1 MITVKRGTPQTIK
14 NKGCDQRKKGR
25 KFMEN
30 KRVTK
35 AMRYA
40 DIIAMLNGENPANGT
55 DTATAIE
62 FLNEQIAQVNKKNS
76 ASSSKPSKEDIEK
89 DRLRSLLYDYMR
101 EHGRVTC
108 SEMLKNIPDFYEFNV
123 NKVTGLLRNPVLD
136 GIVKKEKVKNTMYY
150 FMA

>member
-1 MITVKRGTPQTIK
+1 
-14 NKGCDQRKKGR
+14 
-25 KFMEN
+25 MEN

-89 DRLRSLLYDYMR
+89 DRLRSLLYDYMS
-101 EHGRVTC
+101 EHGEATC
-108 SEMLKNIPDFYEFNV
+108 SEMVKNIPDFYEYNV
-123 NKVTGLLRNPVLD
+123 NKVVGLLKKPLD
-136 GIVKKEKVKNTMYY
+136 EGRVIRVERKNVAY
-150 FMA
+150 FHLA